1 VFNVMQANGRA
12 DTFFEQIFPRYGEIA
27 TIFRKF
33 IDDVGEP
40 RPMAFLVDIPL
51 CATEQIPDFNRGYV
65 ERYRHFDL
73 DTQAALPAAQLAE
86 RAQEGKGK
94 GLVLV
99 TRQDL
104 DDAERAKR
112 DECATCRH
120 NAHCEGVWKNYLKR
134 YGWEGL
140 EPIR

>member
-1 VFNVMQANGRA
+1 MSAA
-12 DTFFEQIFPRYGEIA
+12 EA
-27 TIFRKF
+27 
-33 IDDVGEP
+33 GEP
-40 RPMAFLVDIPL
+40 RPPAFLVDIPL
-51 CATEQIPDFNRGYV
+51 CTTEGIPDFNRGYV

-73 DTQAALPAAQLAE
+73 DTQAALPATALQE

-112 DECATCRH
+112 DACALCRYSP
-120 NAHCEGVWKNYLKR
+120 HCEGVWRNYLKR
-134 YGWEGL
+134 YGWDEFS
-140 EPIR
+140 PIQSALS